1 LNKEELMHRHI
12 QFAPDGVTVEGISD
26 LSSVLLYFPLTEENR
41 HVTLGWRF
49 VKGEWLPP
57 LPPPEPTE
65 EDILSY
71 ELAEVDGQLRRI
83 YDEERFAEWKG
94 ETSDTGTKAKETLL
108 SRSGDIKTR
117 LTKLRRKRGQTKGE

>member
-1 LNKEELMHRHI
+1 MHRHI
-12 QFAPDGVTVEGISD
+12 QFAPDGMTVEGISD

-41 HVTLGWRF
+41 HVTLGWRL

-57 LPPPEPTE
+57 LQPPEPTE

-71 ELAEVDGQLRRI
+71 ELSEVDGQLRRI

-94 ETSDTGTKAKETLL
+94 ETAAAPLKAGAGAKDTLL
-108 SRSGDIKTR
+108 ARSGEIKTR